1 MPSSND
7 YWKNKACLVTGGSA
21 GLGLVLAE
29 TLVRHGAR
37 VVINARDRERLVD
50 AVAKLK
56 DLGGE
61 ATGVMGDIAEVGF
74 AQQLVTDT
82 VDSLQGLDFV
92 CHAAGRSMR
101 GELASTSREDFEALW
116 RVNTLAA
123 FELAR
128 AATEPLTTSRGHL
141 VLIGSLA
148 SRVSPR
154 FLGAYAESKFPL
166 TAMAQQLRLER
177 GPAGLHTLLVCP
189 GPIARTDEAP
199 SDRYEAAEQGLPDA
213 ATKPGGGAK
222 VSALDPE
229 KLCER
234 ILSACESRKAE
245 LVMPG
250 RARLLF
256 VLNQISPKLGDWL
269 LRKMSG

>member
-1 MPSSND
+1 MPSSHD
-7 YWKNKACLVTGGSA
+7 YWNRKACLITGGSA
-21 GLGLVLAE
+21 GLGRVLAE
-29 TLVRHGAR
+29 TLVRRGAR
-37 VVINARDRERLVD
+37 VIINGRNPERLAA
-50 AVAKLK
+50 AVTELK
-56 DLGGE
+56 QLGGE
-61 ATGVMGDIAEVGF
+61 VTGAVGDIAAVGF

-101 GELASTSREDFEALW
+101 GELASTSREDFKSLW

-128 AATEPLTTSRGHL
+128 AAVEPLTTTRGHL

-154 FLGAYAESKFPL
+154 LIGAYAESKFPL

-189 GPIARTDEAP
+189 GPIARTEQTP
-199 SDRYEAAEQGLPDA
+199 SDRYEAAEQGLPEA
-213 ATKPGGGAK
+213 ASKPGGGAK
-222 VSALDPE
+222 VSALDPQ
-229 KLCER
+229 KLCDR
-234 ILSACESRKAE
+234 ILQACESRQAE
-245 LVMPG
+245 LIMPG

-256 VLNQISPKLGDWL
+256 VLNQLSPKLGDWL

>member
-7 YWKNKACLVTGGSA
+7 YWKNKACLITGGSA
-21 GLGLVLAE
+21 GLGRVLAE

-37 VVINARDRERLVD
+37 VVINARNRERLAD

-56 DLGGE
+56 AIGGE
-61 ATGVMGDIAEVGF
+61 ATGVAGDIAEIGV
-74 AQQLVTDT
+74 AKQLVTDT
-82 VDSLQGLDFV
+82 VDALEGLDFV

-101 GELASTSREDFEALW
+101 GELVCTSRREFKELW
-116 RVNTLAA
+116 KVNTLAA

-128 AATEPLTTSRGHL
+128 ASVEPLTTNRGHL

-154 FLGAYAESKFPL
+154 FIGAYAESKFPL

-189 GPIARTDEAP
+189 GPIARTDDTP
-199 SDRYEAAEQGLPDA
+199 SDRYSAADQGLPDA
-213 ATKPGGGAK
+213 ASKPGGGAK
-222 VSALDPE
+222 VPALDPV
-229 KLCER
+229 KLCDR
-234 ILSACESRKAE
+234 ILASCESRRAE

-256 VLNQISPKLGDWL
+256 VLNQISPQLGDWL
-269 LRKMSG
+269 LRKMSA